1 MSLSLGKTA
10 FFILGMSAG
19 ALGTMRLHDTS
30 SPPLSSLQTA
40 PQTSVATKAVKP
52 IGASATAKLS
62 ASPSQEDLA
71 ALAAEKER
79 LRKALEA
86 RNQAVG
92 AMANSLAEMR
102 QTVAEDEEEREDR
115 RQAMQERIKYYS
127 RARLDTRMA
136 SLSRAANLDDA
147 QYELITSFLEE
158 RSNLQMELHS
168 GRWTGELTETRK
180 AEIEEKL
187 ETMKFGNRLQ
197 EVLDPE
203 QYAEFNSYRKQR
215 NTVAQEA
222 YASRELSRLVDTVKL
237 TDKQLDQAY
246 SAYFQQAEQTVDE
259 GELFERRRMRE
270 RGGDIDTQTG
280 ILAEILDEE
289 QLSAYRQL
297 LETNRNGPWRR

>member
-270 RGGDIDTQTG
+270 RG
-280 ILAEILDEE
+280 
-289 QLSAYRQL
+289 
-297 LETNRNGPWRR
+297 W